1 MACGTCIAQCSLNLS
16 PKTRD
21 VSILLMGGRLH
32 LQHPCNTRL
41 MQKTPPQLVMG
52 GTNRFRALA
61 SRTTKFLGIPLRSNT
76 SRLILQAFVDA
87 TDECIFWSSLPIA
100 TPSFSTDAIR
110 TRPCLRYAGRLYHID
125 LVGNATAS
133 TRCQG
138 PMEIIRTVLLLPDVN
153 EILFTTPT

>member
-1 MACGTCIAQCSLNLS
+1 
-16 PKTRD
+16 
-21 VSILLMGGRLH
+21 
-32 LQHPCNTRL
+32 
-41 MQKTPPQLVMG
+41 MQKTPPQLVLG
-52 GTNRFRALA
+52 GTNRFRAFG
-61 SRTTKFLGIPLRSNT
+61 SQKTKFIAILLRSKT
-76 SRLILQAFVDA
+76 FRLILQALVDA
-87 TDECIFWSSLPIA
+87 AHECNFWSFLLIA
-100 TPSFSTDAIR
+100 TPIFSIDAIR